1 MMSSQPTTQPR
12 MYETIL
18 SPYPPN
24 NVMAPRSQ
32 QTTGFTHLG
41 NQAQGGQPSLF
52 GSPRI
57 ITNSQQD
64 QGNTQVVIP
73 ATETATINF
82 AEEAK
87 ILGAI
92 QIMIGLMHIGFGII
106 LGFMNVVY
114 RQVLGFASFAFISG
128 YPFWGGISVIH
139 YYCSL
144 SILTSKKLSPSLIKS
159 SLGMN
164 IVSAF
169 FAFIGVILL
178 LIDVSINGLPNQ
190 DYWAVL
196 SGNGI
201 AAMLIIFSLL
211 EFYTNCTTAY
221 FAKRAIT
228 KTNRPVLVISSVY
241 TANSMVPGF
250 SSAPPRRDGDLTNA
264 T

>member
-1 MMSSQPTTQPR
+1 MMSSQPTTQPQ
-12 MYETIL
+12 MYETML

-24 NVMAPRSQ
+24 NVKAPRSQ
-32 QTTGFTHLG
+32 QTMSFIHLG
-41 NQAQGGQPSLF
+41 NQAQGGQPPLF

-64 QGNTQVVIP
+64 QGNPQVVIP
-73 ATETATINF
+73 ATGTATINF
-82 AEEAK
+82 TEEAK

-106 LGFMNVVY
+106 LGFMSVIY
-114 RQVLGFASFAFISG
+114 GQALGFASFALISG
-128 YPFWGGISVIH
+128 YPFWGGISFITTGT
-139 YYCSL
+139 L
-144 SILTSKKLSPSLIKS
+144 SVLAPKKLSPSLIKS

-196 SGNGI
+196 SGKGI

-211 EFYTNCTTAY
+211 EFCTNCTTAY
-221 FAKRAIT
+221 FAKQAIT
-228 KTNRPVLVISSVY
+228 KTNRPVLVIPNVY
-241 TANSMVPGF
+241 TASPMAPGF
-250 SSAPPRRDGDLTNA
+250 SSAPPRNDGYLTYA